1 MRMSRPLEAGM
12 GTMDGMERIKELYS
26 EQVIHER
33 IRELGEQITRDYRG
47 RDTVVICVLKGAL
60 FFMADLCRAIDLPV
74 TIDTL
79 GMSSYGDQTSSSGVV
94 RITQDLSRPIVGKHV
109 IVVEDIVDTGLT
121 LNFLINNL
129 RSRMPESI
137 EVCALLH
144 KPARTKV
151 PVEVKYLGFVI
162 EDRFVVGYG
171 LDWEQ
176 RYRNIRYVGV
186 VD

>member
-1 MRMSRPLEAGM
+1 VLLESA
-12 GTMDGMERIKELYS
+12 MEGAQRINVLYS
-26 EQVIHER
+26 ATELQER
-33 IRELGEQITRDYRG
+33 IRELGRRITEDYRG
-47 RDTVVICVLKGAL
+47 KDTVIICVLKGAL
-60 FFMADLCRAIDLPV
+60 FFTADLCREIDLPV

-94 RITQDLSRPIVGKHV
+94 RITQDLSKPIVGKHV

-121 LNFLINNL
+121 LKFLLENL
-129 RSRMPESI
+129 KSRKPKSI

-144 KPARTKV
+144 KPARTRV
-151 PVEVKYLGFVI
+151 QVDVKYLGFTI
-162 EDRFVVGYG
+162 EDKFVVGYG

-186 VD
+186 VEEP